1 MELTVQLQ
9 VPRPLLHPVLLDLC
23 QSAKQPILL
32 TDWTFTFLFF
42 HLYKDKCWHFHCWL
56 PSLKEAEAHHTEEG
70 GISGNKSTGCIVEEG
85 GRAGTLIANRRRNAP
100 STLYCVP
107 NHLSLRGQR
116 PSCSGDNSIR
126 LAFSGVSR
134 DKAALIT
141 YTHTQRSIVCV
152 RLSTI

>member
-1 MELTVQLQ
+1 MEE
-9 VPRPLLHPVLLDLC
+9 RG
-23 QSAKQPILL
+23 
-32 TDWTFTFLFF
+32 
-42 HLYKDKCWHFHCWL
+42 
-56 PSLKEAEAHHTEEG
+56 E
-70 GISGNKSTGCIVEEG
+70 SGNPDSKH
-85 GRAGTLIANRRRNAP
+85 RRRNAP

-141 YTHTQRSIVCV
+141 YTHTEEHCLCETQYNLAVNQSARLKITRRRS
-152 RLSTI
+152 RM